1 MTNHSFKNLTIIWI
15 SFLML
20 ILVLTLI
27 NSPSMDYDSI
37 GFVAVTL
44 HAIIAIL
51 FIAKMPIKGSKIL
64 VWAFIARF
72 IFMLWDLYARDIFVF
87 PNSGADTEVY
97 YTYAEIVSKDFS
109 NLSMW
114 IHGGLYS
121 KILGVVF
128 YLTGPMRI
136 LAQYINVLLGL
147 STVVIIY
154 KVMLEL
160 KINSKTTTTVLAI
173 ASFLPNSLIMSAI
186 LLREILPTF
195 FVALS
200 LLWFIRW
207 FQKQSIPSFVFSIVM
222 IGIASMF
229 HSGVVGIV
237 FGYLFAYLFYN
248 QKSKRFVV
256 SFKNILLFIPV
267 MAFVLLFTTQFGDAM
282 FGKFRNLEEVTDI
295 YESVNVGM
303 GGSAYLQG
311 MTINSPLQ
319 FLLYAPI
326 RSFYFLTSPL
336 PMNWRGVMDIITF
349 LIDSIFYIYVIY
361 FFIKNT
367 KWFINNKC
375 LIIILLVSII
385 VVSIIFGI
393 GVGNSGTAMRHRQ
406 KITPL
411 FLLILSVMMNE
422 KYRAK
427 ELIKSRRNRY
437 K

>member
-1 MTNHSFKNLTIIWI
+1 MNNSFKNLTIIWI

-27 NSPSMDYDSI
+27 NRPTLDYDSV
-37 GFVAVTL
+37 GFAAISL
-44 HAIIAIL
+44 HAIFSIIFLTRMPVKGAGIL
-51 FIAKMPIKGSKIL
+51 AG
-64 VWAFIARF
+64 AFAARF
-72 IFMLWDLYARDIFVF
+72 VFMLWDIYARDIFVF
-87 PNSGADTEVY
+87 PNSGADTEMY
-97 YTYAEIVSKDFS
+97 YRFALSFSEDFIGS
-109 NLSMW
+109 VRT
-114 IHGGLYS
+114 GLYS
-121 KILGVVF
+121 KILGFVF

-154 KVMLEL
+154 KILLEL
-160 KINSKTTTTVLAI
+160 KINSNITKIVLAI
-173 ASFLPNSLIMSAI
+173 AAFLPNSLIMSAI

-207 FQKQSIPSFVFSIVM
+207 FQKQSIPSFVLSIVM
-222 IGIASMF
+222 IGVASMF

-248 QKSKRFVV
+248 HKSKRFVV

-267 MAFVLLFTTQFGDAM
+267 VAFLFLFTTQFGDAM
-282 FGKFRNLEEVTDI
+282 FGKFSNLEEASDI
-295 YESVNVGM
+295 YENVNVGM
-303 GGSAYLQG
+303 GGAAYLQG
-311 MTINSPLQ
+311 MTVNNPLQ
-319 FLLYAPI
+319 FILYAPI

-349 LIDSIFYIYVIY
+349 FIDSIFYLYVIY
-361 FFIKNT
+361 YFIKNR
-367 KWFINNKC
+367 KMFANNKS
-375 LIIILLVSII
+375 LIMILLVSI
-385 VVSIIFGI
+385 VAVSIIFGT

-406 KITPL
+406 KLTPL

-422 KYRAK
+422 KNRI
-427 ELIKSRRNRY
+427 IKLKKTVSLDKGN